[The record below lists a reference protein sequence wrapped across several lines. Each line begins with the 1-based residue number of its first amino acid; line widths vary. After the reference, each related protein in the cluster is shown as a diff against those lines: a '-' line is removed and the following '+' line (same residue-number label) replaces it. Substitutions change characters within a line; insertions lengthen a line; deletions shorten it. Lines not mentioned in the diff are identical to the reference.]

1 MSGNAKEP
9 MGGEFFKCTRG
20 NCNYLM
26 NGPHEQDAHN
36 HSQHLATNDEV
47 NKTYG
52 EYSYNEVVR

>member
-1 MSGNAKEP
+1 

-52 EYSYNEVVR
+52 EYSYNEVVK